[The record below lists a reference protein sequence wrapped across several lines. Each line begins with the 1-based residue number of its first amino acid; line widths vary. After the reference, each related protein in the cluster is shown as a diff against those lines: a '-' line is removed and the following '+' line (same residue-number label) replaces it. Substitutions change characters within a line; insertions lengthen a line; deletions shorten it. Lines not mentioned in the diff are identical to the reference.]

1 MRRKLSLL
9 AFVLSLMSLAAF
21 AQTSTMDQQ
30 SEKNVK
36 ITQGPTVTGI
46 TGTSATINWTT
57 DKNASN
63 HVKYRT
69 AGSAWKSAYT
79 AGGSKTHS
87 AQLTGLQPGQN
98 VEWQILTRDGDV
110 RTSGQFQTAATAA
123 GTAPDVNAST
133 AANPAAPSSPS
144 SSHVP
149 LYRGDNTST
158 GQHLYTTNQS
168 EITAAGWT
176 TLGSIGDVATT
187 QESGT
192 EPLYRVLLPNGD
204 HFYTTSAT
212 EHSSVLAQGGKDEG
226 IVGYIATSQQPGTK
240 PLYRLLSTKNGMHFY
255 TTSPADLATAAAQ
268 GYKQEGVIGYV
279 FGS

>member
-1 MRRKLSLL
+1 
-9 AFVLSLMSLAAF
+9 
-21 AQTSTMDQQ
+21 
-30 SEKNVK
+30 
-36 ITQGPTVTGI
+36 
-46 TGTSATINWTT
+46 
-57 DKNASN
+57 
-63 HVKYRT
+63 
-69 AGSAWKSAYT
+69 
-79 AGGSKTHS
+79 
-87 AQLTGLQPGQN
+87 
-98 VEWQILTRDGDV
+98 
-110 RTSGQFQTAATAA
+110 FQTAATAT
-123 GTAPDVNAST
+123 GTSPDVNAST
-133 AANPAAPSSPS
+133 GANPAAPSSAS

-176 TLGSIGDVATT
+176 TVGSIGDVATT

-212 EHSSVLAQGGKDEG
+212 EHSSVVAQGGKDEG
-226 IVGYIATSQQPGTK
+226 VVGYIATSQQPGTQ
-240 PLYRLLSTKNGMHFY
+240 PLYRLSSTKNGMHFY

-268 GYKQEGVIGYV
+268 GYKQEGIIGYV